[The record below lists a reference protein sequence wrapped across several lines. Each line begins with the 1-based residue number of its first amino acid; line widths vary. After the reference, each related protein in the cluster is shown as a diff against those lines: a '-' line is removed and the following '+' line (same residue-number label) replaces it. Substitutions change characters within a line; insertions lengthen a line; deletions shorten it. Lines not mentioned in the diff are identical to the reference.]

1 MTKHKIEINWVEIDS
16 IIVINTG
23 RRITATNTKWI
34 DDIEIQWQKWRG
46 NRIGTVTTNQQQQ
59 QQPTQNWH
67 RNSLIE

>member
-59 QQPTQNWH
+59 QPTQNWH